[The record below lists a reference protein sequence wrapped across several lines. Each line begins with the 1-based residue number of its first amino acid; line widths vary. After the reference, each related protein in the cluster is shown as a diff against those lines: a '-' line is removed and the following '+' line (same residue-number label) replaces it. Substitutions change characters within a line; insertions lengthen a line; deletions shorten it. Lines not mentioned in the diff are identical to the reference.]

1 MEGRERLR
9 ENREWQTAI
18 NITVI
23 SDSSLKLGYINC
35 LENEMDGPFV
45 VYLTALRQL
54 PGKEHKPLSLGTGV
68 GACMWANT
76 KLKKR
81 NLL

>member
-1 MEGRERLR
+1 M
-9 ENREWQTAI
+9 
-18 NITVI
+18 
-23 SDSSLKLGYINC
+23 NC